1 MRLLRNATL
10 SPEAIQMR
18 KKEILWVALERA
30 LDDVMQGNQNQANA
44 ILVFKHV
51 QAAFTKQMGMIDIE
65 SVEHRVMQDYVNALD
80 VMILTMEEDG
90 RAGMNI
96 VITNTMGQ
104 P

>member
-1 MRLLRNATL
+1 MSLLENAKL
-10 SPEAIQMR
+10 SPEAIDKQ

-30 LDDVMQGNQNQANA
+30 LDEVMQDHQHKANA

-51 QAAFTKQMGMIDIE
+51 QAAFTKRIKAIDCDLT
-65 SVEHRVMQDYVNALD
+65 EHKTLADYVNALD

-90 RAGMNI
+90 HAEMNI
-96 VITNTMGQ
+96 VISNAVVK